1 MKDTDTDYRHEVA
14 LFRYDLIADLVHRP
28 PGTKGLYRRLEEK
41 AAKPYLI
48 PGTHRT
54 RVAPETLRDW
64 LKLYRKGGF
73 KALMPKPRTDRG
85 QSRTLPAPVVER
97 RLCIKEA
104 NPKLAVKLAIQAA
117 RSGTE
122 VPNELPLFEQP
133 AVEALFQ
140 ATQGRPRKVN
150 RLPITPSPAPPS
162 TTPKASVSSISKPLA
177 RRSHHEHTDFTF
189 YQPRHKPD
197 RLPDPIPR
205 SALSALHTPYP

>member
-28 PGTKGLYRRLEEK
+28 PGTKGLYRRLQEK
-41 AAKPYLI
+41 AAKPYII

-104 NPKLAVKLAIQAA
+104 NPKLAVKLVIQAA
-117 RSGTE
+117 RAGTE
-122 VPNELPLFEQP
+122 VPNELPL
-133 AVEALFQ
+133 
-140 ATQGRPRKVN
+140 
-150 RLPITPSPAPPS
+150 PPS
-162 TTPKASVSSISKPLA
+162 TVHRLLGRHGLMHKAPAQSTDQDRRRFAFHQAGQLWISDVMHGPPVLIGDRS
-177 RRSHHEHTDFTF
+177 RRKTYLIAFIGEVT
-189 YQPRHKPD
+189 RV
-197 RLPDPIPR
+197 IP
-205 SALSALHTPYP
+205 